1 MRRPRSRRR
10 ALARPSAID
19 VRNRRKNVL
28 SDGRIAEQH
37 AGMSTRQ
44 RRIGVVLY
52 EGVTALDVVGPADA
66 FACATLPAR
75 SRSRAAEAAYEVVT
89 IGVKRGTCVCESGM
103 VVRPSHAMADAPALD
118 TLIVPGGRGLREP
131 SVNRHVADWIRARAR
146 RTRRIASVCT
156 GIYGLAPTGLLD
168 GRRVTTHW
176 RHADDVAAR
185 FPELRVEPDAIFVK
199 DGSFYTSA
207 GVTAGIDLALAL
219 IEEDL
224 GAAASLAVARELV
237 VYVRRSGGQAQ
248 FSEPLQFQSHAPDR
262 FSDLLGYIAGHLD
275 QDLSVEALARRMAIS
290 PRQLSRQC
298 KQALGSSPGAIA
310 ERMRL
315 DEAKERLLRRGTTVE
330 SVALSVGFR
339 TADVFRRA
347 FERRFGLT
355 PTAYRS
361 HFQRSRGS
369 T

>member
-1 MRRPRSRRR
+1 M
-10 ALARPSAID
+10 
-19 VRNRRKNVL
+19 
-28 SDGRIAEQH
+28 
-37 AGMSTRQ
+37 
-44 RRIGVVLY
+44 
-52 EGVTALDVVGPADA
+52 
-66 FACATLPAR
+66 
-75 SRSRAAEAAYEVVT
+75 
-89 IGVKRGTCVCESGM
+89 
-103 VVRPSHAMADAPALD
+103 
-118 TLIVPGGRGLREP
+118 
-131 SVNRHVADWIRARAR
+131 
-146 RTRRIASVCT
+146 
-156 GIYGLAPTGLLD
+156 
-168 GRRVTTHW
+168 
-176 RHADDVAAR
+176 
-185 FPELRVEPDAIFVK
+185 
-199 DGSFYTSA
+199 
-207 GVTAGIDLALAL
+207 
-219 IEEDL
+219 
-224 GAAASLAVARELV
+224 ARELV